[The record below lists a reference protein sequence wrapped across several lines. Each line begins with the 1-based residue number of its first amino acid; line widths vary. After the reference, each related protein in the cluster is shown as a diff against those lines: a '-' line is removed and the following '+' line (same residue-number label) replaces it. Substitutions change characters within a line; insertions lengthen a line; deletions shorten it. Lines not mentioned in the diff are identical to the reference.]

1 MGLPSA
7 IKAHA
12 VHDLKNA
19 QIQYERALSQKTYSQ
34 VLFQNY
40 GALLREIGDLDRSK
54 QIYEQGLRLYPASNS
69 IRKNYINLLV
79 DSSPEKALPLLFET
93 FYSILAENNDEFD
106 ESHGVAIV
114 ECLRKLGHFAWAYH
128 VLFWLISVFGLT
140 SRLAVQCVNFLCD
153 NSYYSRLLLDH
164 KLDIENVLIRSIAD
178 AKPLQKAELYYA
190 LCWFKLKQSADVA
203 QSLHYLSKARD
214 IFHTKGLSDDERR
227 QCVKLNDINSWNAS
241 VLLLQNE
248 QFSLGWKLYDYGLR
262 SPAKGPQAWQRA
274 LPKPFTNAEL
284 SLWKGTSL
292 RDKSILLLEEQ
303 AIGDAM
309 QFATL
314 VPALSCES
322 KHLGLLVSKRL
333 YPIYQRS
340 FKQYI
345 DQGTISVYTLEDVN
359 RGTLCSANFDFQSPL
374 GSICQYRFT
383 HPKLYAS
390 HSPIITS
397 DYESTQ
403 LLKDKYLVSH
413 QKKPKRIVG
422 LSWRGGG
429 TSERMNQKSIPIP
442 ELAKA
447 LSSFEDVLFVS
458 LQYGDCAAD
467 VAKFRQH
474 GVHVLLD
481 SDIDAVNEFDRW
493 LSQVAVC
500 DSVISVANTT
510 IHASGGLNIP
520 TLCLLSKYIDWR
532 WLKNHRID
540 QSYWYPSV
548 GIARQ
553 GEDGSWK
560 HAISRLSA
568 WIMSGTPRD
577 WSTPY
582 TVAD

>member
-19 QIQYERALSQKTYSQ
+19 QIHYERALSQKAYSE

-54 QIYEQGLRLYPASNS
+54 QIYQQGLQLYPASNG

-79 DSSPEKALPLLFET
+79 DSSPEKALPLLFEA
-93 FYSILAENNDEFD
+93 FYSSLAENNDVFD

-114 ECLRKLGHFAWAYH
+114 ECLRKLGYFAWAYH
-128 VLFWLISVFGLT
+128 VLFSLISVFGLT
-140 SRLAVQCVNFLCD
+140 TRLAVQCVNFLCD
-153 NSYYSRLLLDH
+153 NSYYSTLLLKDE
-164 KLDIENVLIRSIAD
+164 LDIENVLLRSID
-178 AKPLQKAELYYA
+178 EAKPLLKAELYYS
-190 LCWFKLKQSADVA
+190 LCWFKLQESTNVS
-203 QSLHYLSKARD
+203 QSLYYLSKARD
-214 IFHTKGLSDDERR
+214 IFHTKGLSDVERQ

-284 SLWKGTSL
+284 PLWKGTSL
-292 RDKSILLLEEQ
+292 KAKSILLLEEQ

-314 VPALSCES
+314 VPALSSES

-333 YPIYQRS
+333 YPIYNRS

-345 DQGTISVYTLEDVN
+345 DQGSISVYTLEDVN
-359 RGTLCSANFDFQSPL
+359 RGTLCAAHFDFQCPL

-390 HSPIITS
+390 HSPIISS
-397 DYESTQ
+397 DYSSTQ
-403 LLKDKYLVSH
+403 LLRNKYLHSH
-413 QKKPKRIVG
+413 QKKPKRIIG

-467 VAKFRQH
+467 VAKFRNY

-532 WLKNHRID
+532 WLKDHKVD

-553 GEDGSWK
+553 TEDGSWNQ
-560 HAISRLSA
+560 AISRLSS
-568 WIMSGTPRD
+568 WITSGSPSD
-577 WSTPY
+577 WTTPY